1 MHKNEMKKIE
11 IGDRVKVER
20 TGRVGVVVGIGEWMA
35 VYGSYRVLVKME
47 DDEIVESYKEQ
58 AIKKEGR

>member
-1 MHKNEMKKIE
+1 MKKIE

-20 TGRVGVVVGIGEWMA
+20 TGRVGVVVGIGEWTA